1 MDPSNGAPMRA
12 GGLVP
17 LRMAGDICKWCL
29 HSRRARRAWSELMMS
44 LRSVIYALGRI
55 NNWL

>member
-12 GGLVP
+12 GGFVP
-17 LRMAGDICKWCL
+17 LLMAGDICKWCL

-55 NNWL
+55 NNSL